1 LTGGESPSYADI
13 DELLAHMDAGLQ
25 MFEHLQHPPAPG
37 ATSTEDAPS
46 EEFASLADAPAGT
59 AVQQPLMA
67 APGTPMPSSQA
78 LQDVAADNAPVPAQP
93 ITVPLVRV
101 RSDMLDRLLNHA
113 GEVSISRSKIETE
126 VSTLRHSLNDL
137 TENMAR
143 LRSHLREM
151 EIQAETQIA
160 SQMAQSADRDF
171 DPLEFDRFTRL
182 QELTRIMA
190 ENVNDV
196 TSLQQNLAR
205 GVEGTL
211 GDLGAQA
218 RLTRE
223 LQQDLMRVRMV
234 QFAT

>member
-1 LTGGESPSYADI
+1 SARMAGAMALGQHLHEMESQIQRLMGAGSPSYADI
-13 DELLAHMDAGLQ
+13 DELLTHMDAGLQ
-25 MFEHLQHPPAPG
+25 MFEYIQHPPAAGTVSADVVVPDES
-37 ATSTEDAPS
+37 ASAETSSAS
-46 EEFASLADAPAGT
+46 EESASFMESSLPTSSATPAST
-59 AVQQPLMA
+59 
-67 APGTPMPSSQA
+67 SRA
-78 LQDVAADNAPVPAQP
+78 LQEASADTAPVPAQP

-137 TENMAR
+137 TDNMAR

-160 SQMAQSADRDF
+160 SQMAQSSDRDF

-196 TSLQQNLAR
+196 
-205 GVEGTL
+205 
-211 GDLGAQA
+211 
-218 RLTRE
+218 
-223 LQQDLMRVRMV
+223 
-234 QFAT
+234 